1 MESALKES
9 ADAAMGRYAA
19 GDDAAFAQLYDLR
32 APRLRSFLQR
42 RTADAAH
49 AEDLLQQTF
58 LQMHCARGYFVPHGD
73 MMAWAFVIARRVVID
88 DFRKKKG
95 PALAP
100 GHQVD
105 RESAA
110 PGALPDRLLGQRRL
124 ARRVGE
130 ELARLPQPQRE
141 AFDLVQV
148 EGLSMADAAAALGTT
163 VATVKLRAF
172 RSYKALRAKLRDDVL
187 EELRSS
193 P

>member
-1 MESALKES
+1 MESAWKES
-9 ADAAMGRYAA
+9 ANAAMGRYAG
-19 GDDAAFAQLYDLR
+19 GDDAAFAELYDLL
-32 APRLRSFLQR
+32 APRLRSFLRR
-42 RTADAAH
+42 RTAN

-58 LQMHCARGYFVPHGD
+58 LQMHCARGHFVPRGD
-73 MMAWAFVIARRVVID
+73 MTAWAFVIARRVLID
-88 DFRKKKG
+88 DFRKKG

-100 GHQVD
+100 GDWVD
-105 RESAA
+105 HESAA
-110 PGALPDRLLGQRRL
+110 LGALPDRILGQRRL
-124 ARRVGE
+124 TRRVGE
-130 ELARLPQPQRE
+130 ELARLPRPQRE

-172 RSYKALRAKLRDDVL
+172 RSYKALRAKLTDDVL